1 MYNVLYEYFSVYIYI
16 NFIDVKDLIEYLL
29 VVDKKKRY
37 IVIEIFLY
45 LWILLN
51 GDMLRSSESFKLDEM
66 RKNIRKELEF

>member
-1 MYNVLYEYFSVYIYI
+1 MYNVLYEYIYIYI

-29 VVDKKKRY
+29 VVDKKKWY

>member
-1 MYNVLYEYFSVYIYI
+1 MFYMNIYIYI

-29 VVDKKKRY
+29 VVDKKKWY
-37 IVIEIFLY
+37 IVVEIFLY

>member
-1 MYNVLYEYFSVYIYI
+1 MFYMNIYI

-29 VVDKKKRY
+29 VVDKKKWY

>member
-1 MYNVLYEYFSVYIYI
+1 MNIYIYI

>member
-1 MYNVLYEYFSVYIYI
+1 MYNVLYEYIYIYI

>member
-1 MYNVLYEYFSVYIYI
+1 MNIYIVYIYI

>member
-1 MYNVLYEYFSVYIYI
+1 MYNVLYV